1 MPSSASAPASPTSAS
16 HSQNSATQPSPRK
29 NLAEAANSNDAEE
42 KKPDLTDQFDEE
54 DETSSSSSFICQF
67 LRMLPY
73 GDLESAYCI
82 YHQLDFLFSEIWEG
96 DNLVVNFSFSQL
108 PEALGRTHGLH
119 SPLSLTLWRDVTDF
133 YNFNSIEKYQKYEA
147 DYAQRLMAKY
157 FSKKN
162 LYGGNIFE
170 ENTTVDNEIIKSS
183 KWPCTRSFADPLQGF
198 EDHRSSCST
207 SAMESH
213 SAISNGKHA
222 VKKNG

>member
-42 KKPDLTDQFDEE
+42 KKPDLTDQFE
-54 DETSSSSSFICQF
+54 
-67 LRMLPY
+67 
-73 GDLESAYCI
+73 
-82 YHQLDFLFSEIWEG
+82 
-96 DNLVVNFSFSQL
+96 
-108 PEALGRTHGLH
+108 
-119 SPLSLTLWRDVTDF
+119 DF

>member
-1 MPSSASAPASPTSAS
+1 MPSSASAPASPPSAS

-29 NLAEAANSNDAEE
+29 HLAEAATNNDGLFNAEE
-42 KKPDLTDQFDEE
+42 KKPDLSDQFE
-54 DETSSSSSFICQF
+54 DF
-67 LRMLPY
+67 
-73 GDLESAYCI
+73 D
-82 YHQLDFLFSEIWEG
+82 
-96 DNLVVNFSFSQL
+96 
-108 PEALGRTHGLH
+108 
-119 SPLSLTLWRDVTDF
+119 
-133 YNFNSIEKYQKYEA
+133 NFNSSEKYKKYES

-170 ENTTVDNEIIKSS
+170 ENTTIDDEIIKSS